1 MSKKKRKNKAE
12 ILYNLR
18 KKEALEKK
26 KQRRKRIPLVIII
39 SVLVLI
45 GYFIAIQTLP
55 LYLFYSD
62 KNTETHTGK
71 VTDVYLE
78 KIYTGYKG
86 RKRSIAYIK
95 LEGVDTFWIS
105 VGLLNKQSPK
115 YDEIKETIL
124 YETVEIKTAKDD
136 ESIVSLKHN
145 ENTLYSYDEANR
157 NSASNRIGLAF
168 LCVVAVVIIA
178 GLLLL

>member
-1 MSKKKRKNKAE
+1 MSKKKRKNTTE
-12 ILYNLR
+12 ILYNQL
-18 KKEALEKK
+18 KKEKLEKK

-168 LCVVAVVIIA
+168 LCVVAVVFIA
-178 GLLLL
+178 LFLLL

>member
-1 MSKKKRKNKAE
+1 MSKKKKKNPIE
-12 ILYNLR
+12 VLYNLQ

-26 KQRRKRIPLVIII
+26 KQRRKRIPFVIII
-39 SVLVLI
+39 AAVVLI

-86 RKRSIAYIK
+86 RTRNIAHIK

-124 YETVEIKTAKDD
+124 YETVEIRTAKDD
-136 ESIVSLKHN
+136 DTIVSIKHN
-145 ENTLYSYDEANR
+145 ENTLYSYEEANR
-157 NSASNRIGLAF
+157 NSASNRIGLA
-168 LCVVAVVIIA
+168 LVCIIAVVFIA
-178 GLLLL
+178 LFLLL